1 MQHHT
6 ATSNGFKLTLVASL
20 LVLNHAAFAADDI
33 TITPNQRQI
42 TADKTGILTL
52 RFEVENRS
60 SQAQQLAEH
69 VTLPDGWEL
78 VTSSAPFLLASG
90 ARETRLIHVVIPRG
104 TNSGAYSVNYQV
116 NALDSGTITSS
127 QTVRVQIAE
136 QAGIKLLASPAPS
149 SLLSGESY
157 AVDFTLENTGN
168 QSVTYKLAGSDED
181 NYITTVTPNTLTL
194 AAGEAGIVT
203 IKGQI
208 PRNIEETR
216 AYKVTL
222 TARGGGKLAEES
234 VTIPLIART
243 PKGIGKYQKLPGKLT
258 TRYTRQQR
266 NNTDGTKTDDY
277 QAQTEYHAHGAL
289 DAAGE
294 HNIEIRLR
302 NGKNSNDTS
311 TNDSQQSEYQIDY
324 ETGEWQVKTG
334 HQSFNSSNLSGN
346 ALNGIGVATT
356 YTPKDQHQHKPLA
369 VKVFSGQSRAGDSSK
384 TRTSGASAHYQWDEF
399 ETGVSALQ
407 YDKPATV
414 TTPAK
419 QETIT
424 AVNAAWRGES
434 IGLRTETAQD
444 HDGKA
449 WSVDANGQ
457 WQDIGVNVSH
467 LKADAK
473 FDGSYT
479 DTEQSFANA
488 RYQWDEKTT
497 LETSTRHTLD
507 NISGDNSREIRED
520 KEHQAK
526 LGRRLGSEQQIE
538 VSLGQRWRNEKDLRP
553 NPTTDRDIHVTSIE
567 YQQQFEQLRIQAE
580 LGHGKRNDKIKGN
593 KKGNKYGLTINWQAA
608 KHITANT
615 SYTLSDDLDSDGKT
629 YTTGINTNYQMNHQ
643 TQLSGYIQ
651 RNRNHSEN
659 THADS
664 FEARLSHDMK
674 RKGNIGFSV
683 RRTHNQASDAK
694 LNHDDLLQV
703 EYTVP
708 LDMPIRKRNNIGS
721 VKGKVRY
728 AIDQRPAS
736 EVVVQMGG
744 QYAVTNT
751 QGEFEYPDIVAKNY
765 DIQIDNSRT
774 NSQGY
779 LLSDESGT
787 ASLNVPP
794 DQTIKPILEL
804 HPASRISG
812 KLQLYEAD
820 TAAVVLGEATNHLRP
835 SKGLGMV
842 LIELRPMGNIGKRI
856 THKRTTLADGS
867 FSFVGIPAGQWQ
879 LVVVD
884 SDKLPAN
891 YRLEQTQFTI
901 DTNNG
906 GTQEISIRALPTIQS
921 IKKTGPNGGFTVAG

>member
-20 LVLNHAAFAADDI
+20 LVLNHVAFAADDI

-42 TADKTGILTL
+42 TADKTGIITL

-60 SQAQQLAEH
+60 NQAQQLAET

-78 VTSSAPFLLASG
+78 VTNSAPFLLASG

-116 NALDSGTITSS
+116 NSLDSGAITSS

-149 SLLSGESY
+149 SLLGGESY

-168 QSVTYKLAGSDED
+168 QSVTYKLAASDEE
-181 NYITTVTPNTLTL
+181 NYITAVTPNTLTL
-194 AAGEAGIVT
+194 AAGEASIVT

-222 TARGGGKLAEES
+222 TARGGGKLVEES

-258 TRYTRQQR
+258 TRYTGQQR
-266 NNTDGTKTDDY
+266 DNTDGKKTDDY
-277 QAQTEYHAHGAL
+277 QAQTEYYARGAL

-294 HNIEIRLR
+294 HNVEIQLR
-302 NGKNSNDTS
+302 NGKDSDNTS
-311 TNDSQQSEYQIDY
+311 TNNNQQSEYQIHY

-334 HQSFNSSNLSGN
+334 DQSFNGSNLSGN
-346 ALNGIGVATT
+346 ALNGIGIATT
-356 YTPKDQHQHKPLA
+356 YTPKDKRQHKPLA
-369 VKVFSGQSRAGDSSK
+369 VKVFSGKSRAGDSTK
-384 TRTSGASAHYQWDEF
+384 TRTSGVSAHYQWDEF

-407 YDKPATV
+407 YNKQATA

-424 AVNAAWRGES
+424 AVNGAWHGES
-434 IGLRTETAQD
+434 VGLRTETSQD

-449 WSVDANGQ
+449 WSIDANGQ

-497 LETSTRHTLD
+497 LETSTRHTRD
-507 NISGDNSREIRED
+507 NISGDNSKEIRED

-526 LGRRLGSEQQIE
+526 IGRRLGNEQQIE
-538 VSLGQRWRNEKDLRP
+538 IGVGQHWRNEKDLRP

-567 YQQQFEQLRIQAE
+567 YQQQFEQLRIQTE
-580 LGHGKRNDKIKGN
+580 LGHGKRNDKIKSN
-593 KKGNKYGLTINWQAA
+593 KKGNKYNLTVNWQAA

-629 YTTGINTNYQMNHQ
+629 YTTGINTNYQINHQ
-643 TQLSGYIQ
+643 TQFSGYVQ

-659 THADS
+659 THTDS

-674 RKGNIGFSV
+674 RKGNIGFSA
-683 RRTHNQASDAK
+683 RRTNSQASDGK
-694 LNHDDLLQV
+694 ISHDNLLQV
-703 EYTVP
+703 EYAIP
-708 LDMPIRKRNNIGS
+708 LDIPIRKRNNIGS
-721 VKGKVRY
+721 VKGKAHY
-728 AIDQRPAS
+728 AVDQRPAS
-736 EVVVQMGG
+736 EIVVQMGG

-751 QGEFEYPDIVAKNY
+751 QGEFEYPDIVAKDY
-765 DIQIDNSRT
+765 KIQVDNSRT

-779 LLSDESGT
+779 LLSDEYGEDNLKVQ
-787 ASLNVPP
+787 AN
-794 DQTIKPILEL
+794 QTIQPVLKL
-804 HPASRISG
+804 HPASRING

-820 TAAVVLGEATNHLRP
+820 TAAAVLGEATNHLRP

-879 LVVVD
+879 LVVID
-884 SDKLPAN
+884 TDKLPAN
-891 YRLEQTQFTI
+891 YRLEQTQFI
-901 DTNNG
+901 ININHG
-906 GTQEISIRALPTIQS
+906 GTQKISIRALPNVQS